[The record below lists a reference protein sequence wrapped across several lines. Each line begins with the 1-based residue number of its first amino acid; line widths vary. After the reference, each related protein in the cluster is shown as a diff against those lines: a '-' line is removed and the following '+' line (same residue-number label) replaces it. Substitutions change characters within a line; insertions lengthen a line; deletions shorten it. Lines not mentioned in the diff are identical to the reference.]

1 MSTNNLIPALNWR
14 YATKAFNS
22 DKKLSKEQLET
33 LLNAVQLAPSSYGL
47 QPFKVIVVSNQEVKE
62 QLKAAAY
69 SQAQVA
75 QASQVFVFAINNTG
89 GFVRIN

>member
-1 MSTNNLIPALNWR
+1 MSTLLDNLNWR

-75 QASQVFVFAINNTG
+75 QAPLPSSLQLHTQDAPQTEH
-89 GFVRIN
+89 